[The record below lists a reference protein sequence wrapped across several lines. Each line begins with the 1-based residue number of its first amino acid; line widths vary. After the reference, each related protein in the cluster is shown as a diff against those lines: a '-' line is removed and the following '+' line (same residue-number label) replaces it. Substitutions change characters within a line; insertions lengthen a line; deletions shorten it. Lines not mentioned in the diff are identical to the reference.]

1 MPTFNGILKFGS
13 FAINGN
19 VQVLPTRPW
28 FSENYPGD
36 LSERGKGNIVALTEG
51 SELSLTNTHTNE
63 LAKITW
69 VYIKDGKKQIYIS
82 TKVLATNVSWDY
94 LNSKGMI
101 TGTPVTIDGKEYRLR
116 VLQGGTDRDPSHQGA
131 LPSDNE
137 WDTIVQNTANITG
150 LPKPSTAD
158 LQSPA
163 SYEQL
168 DGRHNELW
176 NWWGIGTMCQEEY
189 APDTSQTIARGYSPV
204 SSVTFSGKTGGSK
217 TRGWRPVLEYIE
229 SDPPEKPTIVKP
241 TGTETKPSVTK
252 EDPIQVETIFN
263 NPGGIF
269 KHMDYEIW
277 DIDLNKRVANI
288 RVFKTNDVV
297 SPLVVVGNRYKLIVT
312 HTNTKDQI
320 SPEATS
326 YFMWG
331 KLNKYKLSEPIT
343 VKQNDKV
350 KAYSAGQELVMKAQT
365 FPETESSVI
374 RLLPQ
379 TMNTIT
385 AGETNTK
392 ELEFTTST
400 KEPVI
405 GDRLIKDKEVYTI
418 SEVEKASVE
427 THTNSTILQVT
438 ENATNYS
445 LGWSGD
451 TSKHSYLYKGN
462 IYFACRT
469 PGQAMVYKVPVT
481 GGTPQQNWGT
491 SVSNSRGIALS
502 GKDNMI
508 HVVVGSSKS
517 LVILSI
523 DLDTGKSVLTTLGI
537 SIDPMGISATLDSKL
552 GHLVVVMKGSDSTS
566 TKPYGITGYRIK
578 VDGLNKPSIHSTI
591 NIDMGYNNSDL
602 GNPYII
608 DTGDFRDKNLSVSYM
623 RNYEANKA
631 QIIECLWG
639 GDTTS
644 RQARV
649 EINTSGSNNSCI
661 TSAEHTN
668 KLGERTLIIAYS
680 YPDASS
686 SSYIVGACKQHKN
699 ESGVYVVT
707 SSEVYHSSSAVST
720 LKITYEEDRGFILA
734 LATNTGVILKA
745 FTLGHDHE
753 WSSTFPVGTVGA
765 RGSASV
771 FDIVEFNPYR
781 YGNYPG
787 LLVLDYSEKDKADRL
802 ILRADYLLE
811 ESRANKLILD
821 KPITTSGGER
831 IKFLDYDLGVKA
843 GESIA
848 TITPTNITDSYYEYD
863 AKFDKKEAN
872 RDLTIKGRN
881 TKLTTLYYYNY

>member
-1 MPTFNGILKFGS
+1 MATFNGILQFGVLNV
-13 FAINGN
+13 NG
-19 VQVLPTRPW
+19 VKPSPTRPW
-28 FSENYPGD
+28 HTDSYPEN
-36 LSERGKGNIVALTEG
+36 LSGRGNGNIPAYSG
-51 SELSLTNTHTNE
+51 HPIGFYDSAISPNN
-63 LAKITW
+63 KITW
-69 VYIKDGKKQIYIS
+69 VYIKDGAKQLYIS
-82 TKVLATNVSWDY
+82 TKVLLTNISWDE
-94 LNSKGMI
+94 LNAKGMI
-101 TGTPVTIDGKEYRLR
+101 TGTPVTIDGKKYKLR
-116 VLQGGTDRDPSHQGA
+116 SLMDTEWYNIVNNL
-131 LPSDNE
+131 SD
-137 WDTIVQNTANITG
+137 ITG
-150 LPKPSTAD
+150 LPKPTTED
-158 LQSPA
+158 LTDTNT
-163 SYEQL
+163 YGQL
-168 DGRHNELW
+168 DGKHNEMW
-176 NWWGIGTMCQEEY
+176 NWWGIRTICQGTEY
-189 APDTSQTIARGYSPV
+189 SRGYTSV
-204 SSVTFSGKTGGSK
+204 SGRSTLGVTDKTLAM
-217 TRGWRPVLEYIE
+217 GWRPVLEYIE
-229 SDPPEKPTIVKP
+229 SDPPEKPTIITP
-241 TGTETKPSVTK
+241 TGTETEPSVTDTK
-252 EDPIQVETIFN
+252 PLVIETVFN
-263 NPGGIF
+263 NPSSTF
-269 KHMDYEIW
+269 KSMGYVIIDL
-277 DIDLNKRVANI
+277 DLNKVLNTVT
-288 RVFKTNDVV
+288 VFKPKDTV
-297 SPLVVVGNRYKLIVT
+297 SLSGEVGHRYKLMVT
-312 HTNTKDQI
+312 HTNTNDQV
-320 SPEATS
+320 SPQATS

-343 VKQNDKV
+343 QKQYDKL
-350 KAYSAGQELVMKAQT
+350 KAYSKGQELIMKPQT

-379 TMNTIT
+379 TMNTLT
-385 AGETNTK
+385 AGETNTN
-392 ELEFTTST
+392 ELEFTATT
-400 KEPVI
+400 KTPVI

-469 PGQAMVYKVPVT
+469 PSQAVVYKVPVT
-481 GGTPQQNWGT
+481 GGTPQQTWGT

-578 VDGLNKPSIHSTI
+578 VDGLNKPSIHSTT

-608 DTGDFRDKNLSVSYM
+608 DTGDFRDKNLSVVYM

-639 GDTTS
+639 DDTTS

-811 ESRANKLILD
+811 EPRANKLILD
-821 KPITTSGGER
+821 KPISTSAGET
-831 IKFLDYDLGVKA
+831 IKFLDYDLEVKA
-843 GESIA
+843 KDSIA
-848 TITPTNITDSYYEYD
+848 TITPTEITDSYYEYD